1 MTTLT
6 NGIVA
11 IKADNSFLR
20 ELGEG
25 TIYDMIED
33 MKKIKGLFLEILK
46 QSQMEEQIN
55 WLNNL
60 NSTNISENDFK
71 ADFLQTLIKEGL
83 ITCLL
88 RKNSNG
94 IFKY

>member
-71 ADFLQTLIKEGL
+71 ADFLK
-83 ITCLL
+83 
-88 RKNSNG
+88 R
-94 IFKY
+94 